1 MLEKSHQH
9 YDAVR
14 QDLFYFLSHLKNV
27 RVMKCSNC
35 GAVIAK
41 IEEGMFDIFNC
52 SWRCKRCG
60 MLWLSSDLWVI
71 EGDVITPYR

>member
-1 MLEKSHQH
+1 
-9 YDAVR
+9 VR
-14 QDLFYFLSHLKNV
+14 QDLLYFLSHLKNV

-41 IEEGMFDIFNC
+41 IEEGMFDISNC
-52 SWRCKRCG
+52 SWK
-60 MLWLSSDLWVI
+60 I